1 MGANLGEGSRVNLVL
16 GSNFDADG
24 RLAVGVIGCSDTSLN
39 SAVNAVIIRSG
50 QEAHTVGGSDGHA
63 VHWSLI
69 SERSGILGQSSL
81 LDVETC
87 LTANQETFM
96 GNNTIY
102 GGVNV
107 AGCRDKLAKGAYVK
121 GALLEVQVALLRL
134 ETRLGCYLT
143 DVFGFDASG
152 EDIIELE
159 FGGQDIRVSPGAGC
173 GDA

>member
-1 MGANLGEGSRVNLVL
+1 MGANLGKGCRVDLIL
-16 GSNFDADG
+16 GSDFDADG
-24 RLAVGVIGCSDTSLN
+24 RLAVGIIGSSDTGLN
-39 SAVNAVIIRSG
+39 SAVNAVVIRSS
-50 QEAHTVGGSDGHA
+50 QDTQTVGGSDGHA

-69 SERSGILGQSSL
+69 SECSGIFGQRSL

-87 LTANQETFM
+87 LAANQETFM

-102 GGVNV
+102 GGVHV

-143 DVFGFDASG
+143 DVFGFDAGG